1 MSGPID
7 NRQETVDRRQET
19 GKKISFLLSVPCYL
33 LPFFLLSLMA
43 LFPVPSLALPAQEVT
58 PLVDTDYFPAVHE
71 ALLGA
76 KKGVFCVMYHAQLSP
91 RHPMGW
97 ESMLLRDLI
106 SASKRGLEVKVILE
120 DSPEVENKYAYD
132 FLKGAGVPV
141 FYDTPDISTHCKCIV
156 IDEEITI
163 IGSTN
168 WTYSGLR
175 LNHEASVL
183 IRSREVAR
191 AFREAFDKIAI
202 SASGG
207 QSPEVKK

>member
-1 MSGPID
+1 MSGPALY
-7 NRQETVDRRQET
+7 NSRQQTVVSRQ
-19 GKKISFLLSVPCYL
+19 GKPLSLYAVYCLLSTLYV
-33 LPFFLLSLMA
+33 A
-43 LFPVPSLALPAQEVT
+43 LFPVPSLALPAQEVV
-58 PLVDTDYFPAVHE
+58 PLVDAEYFPAVHE

-76 KKGVFCVMYHAQLSP
+76 KKSVYCAMYLAQLSP

-120 DSPEVENKYAYD
+120 DSPDIENKYAYD

-141 FYDTPDISTHCKCIV
+141 FYDTSDRTTHCKFV
-156 IDEEITI
+156 VVDEEVTVV
-163 IGSTN
+163 GSAN

-183 IRSREVAR
+183 IRSKEVAR
-191 AFREAFDKIAI
+191 MFKEAFDKI
-202 SASGG
+202 
-207 QSPEVKK
+207 EVKK